1 MSMSVTVPLRNL
13 KADSAAFNIA
23 VLPSSRC
30 NTSLKDLPSFSNA
43 FNKRSI
49 YCSVLTRENLVSAL
63 RTCSR
68 SSRNL
73 AITSS

>member
-1 MSMSVTVPLRNL
+1 
-13 KADSAAFNIA
+13 
-23 VLPSSRC
+23 
-30 NTSLKDLPSFSNA
+30 
-43 FNKRSI
+43 
-49 YCSVLTRENLVSAL
+49 VLTRENLVSAL